1 MFDKKK
7 LIEILLISAFLSF
20 SIILAVVLV
29 GNIEEISICGFLL
42 SIAFAAANFF
52 FSHIARRKKLNGVK
66 WFLFSFNLLTALFS
80 TLSLAM
86 SVFELSI
93 KNALLSV
100 LFYLFTAE
108 YYGFYLLFNNGTV
121 LLTVI
126 LLTSLVLLLMPKILT
141 YAKKRG
147 KNREIL
153 NFGNEKKGK

>member
-20 SIILAVVLV
+20 SIILAVGLV

-52 FSHIARRKKLNGVK
+52 LGHIARRKKLNGVK
-66 WFLFSFNLLTALFS
+66 WFLFSFNLLTALFA
-80 TLSLAM
+80 TISLAM
-86 SVFELSI
+86 SVLELSI

-108 YYGFYLLFNNGTV
+108 YYGFYLLFSSGIV
-121 LLTVI
+121 LLVVI
-126 LLTSLVLLLMPKILT
+126 LLTSLTILLMPKILT
-141 YAKKRG
+141 YAK
-147 KNREIL
+147 NRSKKQEIL
-153 NFGNEKKGK
+153 NFGNEKQEK